1 MTPFDASKHVP
12 SRYQEGR
19 FYPVPGTVWGVART
33 RGRGRQAGRS
43 YVTLRRKRWLWL
55 HLVSSSGEVLKERF
69 SWEWQR
75 FRACLSDDSPAWQSL
90 DDGARLGRQRLEVLP
105 SVEIG

>member
-12 SRYQEGR
+12 SRYEEGR

-55 HLVSSSGEVLKERF
+55 RIDSSSGEVLKERF
-69 SWEWQR
+69 SGEWQSY
-75 FRACLSDDSPAWQSL
+75 RACLTDDSPPWQSR
-90 DDGARLGRQRLEVLP
+90 DDGARCGRQR
-105 SVEIG
+105 IGVWPYVDIG